1 MNNMD
6 NRFAVLKKSGVI
18 LTHCLDIGAY
28 RGEFTRMIK
37 NYWPEVHVWQLEA
50 DDRQRDW
57 LDPNATF
64 ALLSNVPDQELD
76 FFTLGNDGPISTTGS
91 SIYREL
97 TQYYTDP
104 VVIKKKTTTI
114 DEISKRVDFAGDWI
128 NSGLVKLDTQG
139 SELDVLEGSKNFL
152 AMYQP
157 KYILIET
164 SVKPYNLKAPLV
176 GDVIEYMRSK
186 SYQILDLMNLTHDKT
201 ESLLQVD
208 ILFKLETVTD

>member
-37 NYWPEVHVWQLEA
+37 NHWPEVHVWQLEA
-50 DDRQRDW
+50 DERQRDW

-104 VVIKKKTTTI
+104 VVIKKKTTTV
-114 DEISKRVDFAGDWI
+114 DEISKRIDFAGDWI

-186 SYQILDLMNLTHDKT
+186 SYQILDLMNLTYDKT

-208 ILFKLETVTD
+208 ILFKLEIVTD